1 MAGSSDSVG
10 NFFKAMLPG
19 QSPKQPPPSSLLADW
34 NTYQQ
39 QHDLESGTGASTS
52 SSIGQQAEEL
62 GNNILSFFRNGYT
75 SVSDG
80 VSNVRAPSLETT

>member
-1 MAGSSDSVG
+1 MAGSSDAVG

-19 QSPKQPPPSSLLADW
+19 QSPKQPPASSLLADW

-52 SSIGQQAEEL
+52 SIGQQAEEF
-62 GNNILSFFRNGYT
+62 GNNILSFFRSGYT
-75 SVSDG
+75 AVSDG